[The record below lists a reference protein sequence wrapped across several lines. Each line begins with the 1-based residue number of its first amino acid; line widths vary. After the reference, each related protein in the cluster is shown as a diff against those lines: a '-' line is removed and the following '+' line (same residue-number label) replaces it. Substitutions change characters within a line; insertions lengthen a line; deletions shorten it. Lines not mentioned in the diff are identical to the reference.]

1 MNHHAAVSEWSSQI
15 EIPKMQQSREQQD
28 GIDAAIS
35 TPDDLGHWP
44 QNDLPLVPRSVQTFN
59 AHYRQ
64 KSTITA
70 LLTPPSRIWRKVS
83 LQKKGKTKQNK
94 NKTITLP
101 PLFNH
106 QTSLRSFWGPKT
118 CPGFEVW
125 ARVPQ
130 SFIRCWPSTVRGL
143 AGDWKLAVEFLQL

>member
-83 LQKKGKTKQNK
+83 LQKKGKTKQKQNAQNYISK
-94 NKTITLP
+94 
-101 PLFNH
+101 FN
-106 QTSLRSFWGPKT
+106 QLGN
-118 CPGFEVW
+118 
-125 ARVPQ
+125 
-130 SFIRCWPSTVRGL
+130 L
-143 AGDWKLAVEFLQL
+143 AATPN